1 MSSSLLEVNK
11 LTVTLD
17 NGNKLLDDVSFTI
30 NRHSC
35 LGIVGESGSGKSLT
49 CKAIIGLLEPYFD
62 VSGQILF
69 KPHQA
74 KLTLANN
81 GDLLQQNKQT
91 LKQIRGKVISII
103 LQHPMSAFDP
113 LYCIGK
119 QVVETLQAHQVINNK
134 QAMTKAL
141 EMIENIGLNNP
152 QEIYKKYPHQLS
164 GGMLQRIM
172 IGLALMLEPE
182 LIIADEPT
190 TALDSISQ
198 FHILKM
204 FTEIKQNSKTTVIF
218 ISHDLGVIHHIADDI
233 IVMNKGKIVESG
245 SREQI
250 FYHPQHDYTRYLIDT
265 RKQLLNKFNAII
277 GFNNPNLITETT

>member
-49 CKAIIGLLEPYFD
+49 CKAIIGLLEPYFN

-69 KPHQA
+69 KPQQA

-119 QVVETLQAHQVINNK
+119 QVVETLQAHQDINKK

-152 QEIYKKYPHQLS
+152 QEIYRKYPHQLS

-277 GFNNPNLITETT
+277 GFNNPNLITEIT

>member
-17 NGNKLLDDVSFTI
+17 NGNKLLDDVSFKI

-49 CKAIIGLLEPYFD
+49 CKAIIGLLEPYFN

-69 KPHQA
+69 KSHQA

-119 QVVETLQAHQVINNK
+119 QVVETLQAHQVISKK

-152 QEIYKKYPHQLS
+152 QEIYRKYPHQLS

-172 IGLALMLEPE
+172 IGLALILEPE

-190 TALDSISQ
+190 TALDSTSQ

-204 FTEIKQNSKTTVIF
+204 FTEIKQNLKTTVIF

-277 GFNNPNLITETT
+277 GFNNSNLITETT

>member
-49 CKAIIGLLEPYFD
+49 CKAIIGLLEPYFN

-69 KPHQA
+69 RPQQA

-119 QVVETLQAHQVINNK
+119 QVVETLQAHQDINKK

>member
-49 CKAIIGLLEPYFD
+49 CKAIIGLLEPYFN

-69 KPHQA
+69 RPQQA

-91 LKQIRGKVISII
+91 LKQIRGNVISII

-119 QVVETLQAHQVINNK
+119 QVVETLQAHQDINKK

>member
-49 CKAIIGLLEPYFD
+49 CKAIIGLLEPYFN

-69 KPHQA
+69 KPQQA

-91 LKQIRGKVISII
+91 LKQIRGNVISII

-119 QVVETLQAHQVINNK
+119 QVVETLQAHQDINKK

>member
-49 CKAIIGLLEPYFD
+49 CKAIIGLLEPYFN

-69 KPHQA
+69 KPQQA
-74 KLTLANN
+74 NLTLANN

-91 LKQIRGKVISII
+91 LKQIRGNVISII

-119 QVVETLQAHQVINNK
+119 QVVETLQAHQDINKK

-204 FTEIKQNSKTTVIF
+204 FTEIKQNLKTTVIF

>member
-49 CKAIIGLLEPYFD
+49 CKAIIGLLEPYFN

-69 KPHQA
+69 RPHQA

-119 QVVETLQAHQVINNK
+119 QVVETLQAHQDINKK

>member
-49 CKAIIGLLEPYFD
+49 CKAIIGLLEPYFN

-91 LKQIRGKVISII
+91 LKQIRGNVISII

-119 QVVETLQAHQVINNK
+119 QVVETLQAHQDINKK

>member
-49 CKAIIGLLEPYFD
+49 CKAIIGLLEPYFN

-69 KPHQA
+69 KPQQA

-91 LKQIRGKVISII
+91 LKQIRGNVISII

-119 QVVETLQAHQVINNK
+119 QVVETLQAHQDINKK

-152 QEIYKKYPHQLS
+152 QEIYRKYPHQLS

>member
-69 KPHQA
+69 RPHQA

-119 QVVETLQAHQVINNK
+119 QVVETLQAHQDINKK

>member
-69 KPHQA
+69 RPHQA

-91 LKQIRGKVISII
+91 LKQIRGNVISII

-119 QVVETLQAHQVINNK
+119 QVVETLQAHQDINKK

>member
-69 KPHQA
+69 KPQQA

-119 QVVETLQAHQVINNK
+119 QVVETLQAHQVINKK

-172 IGLALMLEPE
+172 IGLALILEPE

-204 FTEIKQNSKTTVIF
+204 FTEIKQNLKTTVIF